1 MGPSRVLVF
10 LVACNT
16 TNIVAPIE
24 DQGPEPIDALAYRL
38 TQTDDN
44 IVGDNL
50 AVACA
55 DGHGT
60 LDNTWYRVFSLRD
73 QRLLKPFVVNRVN
86 FGVQAALG
94 TNRVQVS
101 IGTYAGDA
109 GVEQLDLTKI
119 DTLAMTTIPIHRTE
133 TAEVVQANFAQV
145 EIPGGTNLIVE
156 IRSEG
161 HHELIK
167 PQAEPAYFYLGAT
180 ESTET
185 IAGYLRA
192 PACSVADPL
201 MTSALGYVK
210 SHLIISVSGTD

>member
-1 MGPSRVLVF
+1 MWLV
-10 LVACNT
+10 VAACNT
-16 TNIVAPIE
+16 TNIVAPTE
-24 DQGPEPIDALAYRL
+24 EQGPEPANAGIAHRL

-44 IVGDNL
+44 TVGDNL

-55 DGHGT
+55 DAHGT
-60 LDNTWYRVFSLRD
+60 LDNTWYRVFSLRE
-73 QRLLKPFVVNRVN
+73 QRLLKPFAVNRVN
-86 FGVQAALG
+86 FGVQSAVG
-94 TNRVQVS
+94 TNRVKVS
-101 IGTYAGDA
+101 LGTYAGDA
-109 GVEQLDLTKI
+109 GAEQLDLTKI
-119 DTLAMTTIPIHRTE
+119 DTLAMTTIPIYPTS
-133 TAEVVQANFAQV
+133 TGEVVQANFAQV
-145 EIPGGTNLIVE
+145 EIPGATNLIVE

-161 HHELIK
+161 HQLIK
-167 PQAEPAYFYLGAT
+167 TGPEAAYFYLGAT